1 MRRQLAA
8 RLLQSLIVVVL
19 VTTISFFVIRA
30 APGDPFSYESS
41 VITPQV
47 RDHWRQQF
55 GYNRPL
61 LEQYARYVTS
71 VLHGQLGYSF
81 STRESVAEALGT
93 AIPRTLLLTGLSLAL
108 SFIIGM
114 TIGAFQAA
122 RRGSWFDRISTSVLL
137 VFYSLPDFW
146 GALMALLI
154 FTYWWPVLPS
164 GGIIDPAMHDFM
176 TSGQAAWDRIRHL
189 ILPVASLTLLT
200 VAAIARY
207 QRAAMLE
214 ILPSDYVRT
223 ARAKG
228 VPERRI
234 LLHHALR
241 TALTPMITLAGLF
254 IPALLGG
261 AVFVEK
267 VFSWPGMGL
276 LATGAIAGRDYD
288 LVTATVIVG
297 SIMVVVGNLAA
308 DVLQMALDP
317 RVRE

>member
-1 MRRQLAA
+1 M
-8 RLLQSLIVVVL
+8 L

-30 APGDPFSYESS
+30 APGDPFSYESTTIS
-41 VITPQV
+41 PQV
-47 RDHWRQQF
+47 QQHWREQF
-55 GYNRPL
+55 GYDKPV
-61 LEQYARYVTS
+61 LEQYLRYVTS

-81 STRESVAEALGT
+81 SQRESVAAALSD
-93 AIPRTLLLTGLSLAL
+93 AVPRTLLLTGLSLAL
-108 SFIIGM
+108 SFLLGM
-114 TIGAFQAA
+114 IVGAVQAA
-122 RRGSWFDRISTSVLL
+122 RRGSWFDRLSTAFFVLC
-137 VFYSLPDFW
+137 YSLPDFW

-154 FTYWWPVLPS
+154 FTYWWPILPA
-164 GGIIDPAMHDFM
+164 GGIVDPALHDFM
-176 TSGQAAWDRIRHL
+176 PPGLAVWDRIRHL
-189 ILPVASLTLLT
+189 ILPVGSLTLLT

-214 ILPSDYVRT
+214 ILPSDYIRT

-228 VPERRI
+228 VSERRI

-261 AVFVEK
+261 AVFVET

-276 LATGAIAGRDYD
+276 LSTGAIASRDYD
-288 LVTATVIVG
+288 LVTAVVIVG
-297 SIMVVVGNLAA
+297 SILVVIGNLLA
-308 DVLQMALDP
+308 DLLQMATDP

>member
-1 MRRQLAA
+1 MRRRLAA

-30 APGDPFSYESS
+30 APGDPFSYESTT
-41 VITPQV
+41 ITPELRQ
-47 RDHWRQQF
+47 HWREQF

-61 LEQYARYVTS
+61 LEQYVRYVAS

-81 STRESVAEALGT
+81 SARESVAEALAT
-93 AIPRTLLLTGLSLAL
+93 AIPRTLLLTGLSLGL
-108 SFIIGM
+108 SFLIGM
-114 TIGAFQAA
+114 IVGAVQAA
-122 RRGSWFDRISTSVLL
+122 RRGSWFDRITTGVLV

-154 FTYWWPVLPS
+154 FTYWWPILP
-164 GGIIDPAMHDFM
+164 GGGMIDAAMHDFM
-176 TSGQAAWDRIRHL
+176 SPGQAALDRIRHL
-189 ILPVASLTLLT
+189 ILPVGSLTLLT

-207 QRAAMLE
+207 QRASLLE
-214 ILPSDYVRT
+214 ILPSDYIRT

-228 VPERRI
+228 VSERGI

-254 IPALLGG
+254 LPALLGG
-261 AVFVEK
+261 AVFIER
-267 VFSWPGMGL
+267 VFNWPGMGL
-276 LATGAIAGRDYD
+276 LATNAIAGRDYD

-297 SIMVVVGNLAA
+297 SVMVVVGNLIA
-308 DVLQMALDP
+308 DLLQMALDP